1 VSNDP
6 VLLLHGQP
14 GAASDWEHVRA
25 SIDGG
30 ARTIAFDRP
39 GWDARSAARDL
50 AGNASAARTVLDRAG
65 VPRATVVGHSLG
77 AAVAAWLAWSSPERV
92 GRLVL
97 VAPAANA
104 DSLSVVDYLLATPL
118 LGWLASVGAMAGG
131 GLALGAGPVR
141 RRVAEATALDDRYL
155 QSAGRALLAPSSW
168 RSFVREQ
175 RYLVR
180 DVPVLEG
187 RLAEISAPTTII
199 AGATDRVVPI
209 AAARRLAAQIRGAEL
224 VEIEHAGHL
233 VHVHHAVEVAGVIAD
248 RD

>member
-25 SIDGG
+25 SIDGD

-65 VPRATVVGHSLG
+65 VSRATVVGHSLG

-97 VAPAANA
+97 VAPAANV

-131 GLALGAGPVR
+131 GLVLGSGPVR

-168 RSFVREQ
+168 RSFVQEQ

-209 AAARRLAAQIRGAEL
+209 AAARRLAGQIRGADL

-233 VHVHHAVEVAGVIAD
+233 VHLHHAVEVAGVIAG

>member
-1 VSNDP
+1 
-6 VLLLHGQP
+6 
-14 GAASDWEHVRA
+14 
-25 SIDGG
+25 
-30 ARTIAFDRP
+30 
-39 GWDARSAARDL
+39 
-50 AGNASAARTVLDRAG
+50 
-65 VPRATVVGHSLG
+65 
-77 AAVAAWLAWSSPERV
+77 
-92 GRLVL
+92 
-97 VAPAANA
+97 
-104 DSLSVVDYLLATPL
+104 
-118 LGWLASVGAMAGG
+118 
-131 GLALGAGPVR
+131 VR

-168 RSFVREQ
+168 RSFVQEQ

-209 AAARRLAAQIRGAEL
+209 AAARRLAGQIRGADL

-233 VHVHHAVEVAGVIAD
+233 VHLHHAVEVAGVIAG